1 MSVSE
6 TAKNVSREGGDP
18 AQWVTLPG
26 RKKVLVLAHT
36 EVYARRLWDLLSLL
50 EADLRVEV
58 VFTVAPHAFNDG
70 AERFLRGLGA
80 PVLPWEEAVR
90 TRFDLALAAGSQGM
104 EQVRAPL
111 VRISHGAGHLSL
123 ARVPEGLQGAGD
135 VREPGGIT
143 GRAHLTWEGVVV
155 PRAVALPHSDDLA
168 ALARWCPEALPVAE
182 VVGDPCYDRI
192 AASLPYRERYRAALG
207 LRLDEHLVL
216 VTSTWGRKSA
226 FNRLDALLPRLLTEL
241 PARRFRVALLVH
253 PNVWSLH
260 GHYQVRAWL
269 ADCRRAGVIVLPP
282 DVDWRAPLIAADSV
296 IGDYGSVTLYA
307 SMTGAPVLLTR
318 YPQHDANP
326 LSPGVAMALATPALA
341 PGRPLAEQLDYAAAE
356 YPAREY
362 AAIAARIS
370 SEPGRFNANAR
381 RLMYRLLGLGQPA
394 YAPVTEPV
402 PLPVA
407 LSGGQV
413 PA

>member
-1 MSVSE
+1 M
-6 TAKNVSREGGDP
+6 
-18 AQWVTLPG
+18 PG
-26 RKKVLVLAHT
+26 RKRILVLAQT
-36 EVYARRLWDLLSLL
+36 EVYARRLWDLLPLL
-50 EADLRVEV
+50 ESDLRIEV
-58 VFTVAPHAFNDG
+58 AFTVPPHAFNEG
-70 AERFLRGLGA
+70 AARFLRGLGA
-80 PVLPWEEAVR
+80 TVLPWDEAVR
-90 TRFDLALAAGSQGM
+90 TPFDLALAAGSQGM

-111 VRISHGAGHLSL
+111 VRISHGGGHLSL
-123 ARVPEGLQGAGD
+123 ARVPEGLEGQAGAQT

-143 GRAHLTWEGVVV
+143 GRAHLTWNGVVV
-155 PRAVALPHSDDLA
+155 PRAVALPHSDDLD

-207 LRLDEHLVL
+207 LRLDEHLTL

-241 PARRFRVALLVH
+241 PARRFRIALLVH

-282 DVDWRAPLIAADSV
+282 DVDWRAPLVAADSV

-318 YPQHDANP
+318 YPHQDANP
-326 LSPGVAMALATPALA
+326 VSPGVAMALATPALS

-362 AAIAARIS
+362 ARIAARIS
-370 SEPGRFNANAR
+370 SEPGRFNANMR

-402 PLPVA
+402 PLPAA
-407 LSGGQV
+407 LSDGQV
-413 PA
+413 SA